1 MKALWNFEEPK
12 KTLGNLVQTYKLIFN
27 LGDGQKGLVEL
38 RLSGLLGDLFLT
50 ESVPLV
56 FCLGIRITMSNHIKV
71 NDT

>member
-50 ESVPLV
+50 ESVPWISV
-56 FCLGIRITMSNHIKV
+56 
-71 NDT
+71 